1 MSWDGRPETAG
12 GKGVAAEGQGGPAA
26 TPGTRAKAGSVAVP
40 MTVRRAVEMKEG
52 AGVDVRRLM
61 PVPGWLNYDPFVF
74 WDHFA
79 ISPDTGFPEHS
90 HRGFE
95 AVTYVFAGAMRHED
109 NLGNRSTVIAG
120 GAQRFTAGQGIAHS
134 ELPVGRGITRGI
146 QLWINLPQRLKAV
159 APDYQQVDAGHFPVR
174 RFAGGYVVEIVG
186 RGSPLR
192 LHTPVEYLVLHLDPG
207 VVCRERVPEG
217 YRGFIYVVEGS
228 AAVNGRGLDAG
239 EACFMENP
247 GVLQVEGWQE
257 SLLMLCF
264 GRPHGEPILQNGPY
278 VD

>member
-1 MSWDGRPETAG
+1 MSWEGRPEGAG
-12 GKGVAAEGQGGPAA
+12 SGAPEGGAPAA
-26 TPGTRAKAGSVAVP
+26 RAKGNVVTAPVAL
-40 MTVRRAVEMKEG
+40 VRRAVEMKEG

-95 AVTYVFAGAMRHED
+95 AITYVLSGAMRHED

-120 GAQRFTAGQGIAHS
+120 GAQRFTAGSGIAHS
-134 ELPVGRGITRGI
+134 EQPAGRGVTRGI
-146 QLWINLPQRLKAV
+146 QLWINLPQRLKGIPA
-159 APDYQQVDAGHFPVR
+159 DYQQVDVDQLPVR
-174 RFAGGYVVEIVG
+174 RFSGGHIVEIAG

-192 LHTPVEYLVLHLDPG
+192 LHTPVEYLAVHLEPG
-207 VVCRERVPEG
+207 VVHRERMAKDH
-217 YRGFIYVVEGS
+217 RGFVYVVEGA
-228 AAVNGRGLDAG
+228 AAVNGRGLDVG
-239 EACFMENP
+239 EAAFIDAP
-247 GVLQVEGWQE
+247 GEVHVEAWQE
-257 SLLMLCF
+257 SQLLFCF
-264 GRPHGEPILQNGPY
+264 GRPHGEPIQQNGPY

>member
-1 MSWDGRPETAG
+1 MSWEGRPEG
-12 GKGVAAEGQGGPAA
+12 SKGVEG
-26 TPGTRAKAGSVAVP
+26 PGVQPGARAKTDAVAVP

-109 NLGNRSTVIAG
+109 NLGNRSTVVAG

-134 ELPVGRGITRGI
+134 ELPVGRGVTRGI
-146 QLWINLPQRLKAV
+146 QMWIALPQRLKSI
-159 APDYQQVDAGHFPVR
+159 APDYQQVDGDNLPVR
-174 RFAGGYVVEIVG
+174 RFAGGFAVEIAG
-186 RGSPLR
+186 KGSPLR
-192 LHTPVEYLVLHLDPG
+192 LHTPVEYLAVHLEPG
-207 VVCRERVPEG
+207 VVHRERIPEG
-217 YRGFIYVVEGS
+217 YRGFIYVAEGS

-247 GVLQVEGWQE
+247 GTLQVEAWQE
-257 SLLMLCF
+257 SQLMYCF
-264 GRPHGEPILQNGPY
+264 GRPHGEPIQQNGPY